1 MHKLFK
7 RGRSIMDEKLQQ
19 QRKKA
24 TKFGQWSLVVVKGER
39 GSFDCAA
46 TFNRPTH
53 IPTDK
58 RPRQTNRGTHLA
70 A

>member
-1 MHKLFK
+1 
-7 RGRSIMDEKLQQ
+7 MDEKLQQ

-24 TKFGQWSLVVVKGER
+24 TKWSLVVVKGER